1 MPYGLPGAMKLP
13 ACTGIREDDRIILL
27 PEGTVCQPLHP
38 CADQDG
44 WDGHWAVLIPKL
56 GQVRVPGDALPV
68 KK

>member
-27 PEGTVCQPLHP
+27 PEGTVCQPLYP

-44 WDGHWAVLIPKL
+44 WDGHWMVYVPKIGKLIIKPDYF
-56 GQVRVPGDALPV
+56 Q
-68 KK
+68 